1 MSFLS
6 HIISKTHIARY
17 TKMHF
22 WKQLQSDAVFSRSC
36 YVLFDILFF
45 KLHSRHSP
53 EKNWAL
59 KPFLETVLS
68 DLNSMRMLLYWEVM
82 ASGFSAP
89 QNFPCSLESADSP
102 LLTSTKSYLHTCT
115 RESKPESY
123 SSLQFTFQP
132 LLVNR
137 IVLLVQLV
145 ELSNPKRLSFQ
156 QGNIIVALLA
166 LFSALH

>member
-6 HIISKTHIARY
+6 HITSKTHTALY
-17 TKMHF
+17 PKMHF
-22 WKQLQSDAVFSRSC
+22 WKQLQSDVIFPRAC
-36 YVLFDILFF
+36 YVLFDVLSF
-45 KLHSRHSP
+45 KIHSWHSP

-115 RESKPESY
+115 RESKPESS

-132 LLVNR
+132 LLLNR
-137 IVLLVQLV
+137 TILVSSCLIWV
-145 ELSNPKRLSFQ
+145 TPNTC
-156 QGNIIVALLA
+156 
-166 LFSALH
+166 LFSTVL